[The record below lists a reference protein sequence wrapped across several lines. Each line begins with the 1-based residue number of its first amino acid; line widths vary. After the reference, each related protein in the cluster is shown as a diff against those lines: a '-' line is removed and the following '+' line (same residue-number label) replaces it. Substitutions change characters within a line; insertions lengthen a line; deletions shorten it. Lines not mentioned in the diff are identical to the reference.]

1 LVGRF
6 RHREWEESSTILT
19 GSNAVRIKEMVR
31 NEKKL
36 VSSRG
41 ERSLAESWW
50 VGVAQTPFGTV
61 SEGEKQPKARKR
73 VRKT

>member
-1 LVGRF
+1 
-6 RHREWEESSTILT
+6 
-19 GSNAVRIKEMVR
+19 MVR

-36 VSSRG
+36 DGNRG
-41 ERSLAESWW
+41 EGNLAEIWW
-50 VGVAQTPFGTV
+50 VGVAQTRFGTV